1 VTAPPASTDALLGEL
16 RHLVRRVLS
25 GRGTSVDARR
35 LATVARE
42 LDAALSAG
50 GALPV
55 AWLRAKP

>member
-1 VTAPPASTDALLGEL
+1 MTAPRASTDALLAEL
-16 RHLVRRVLS
+16 RHLARAVLA
-25 GRGTSVDARR
+25 GRATPATAAR
-35 LATVARE
+35 LATVATA